1 MIIGVSLAPCVRW
14 GWLVKLKM
22 LWPASLLIVLAL
34 LTAPNGRPASF
45 LFFGAAVDPPSSRRL
60 SSCAPHASLK
70 VGGVA
75 EIGNSLDS
83 ARLAVFARAISLTLA
98 GHSPDHDVCCPPW
111 QAAQRPR
118 GVGDI
123 SAHISVLWSLPQWPH
138 VSLFKQ
144 IKLIYPYF

>member
-1 MIIGVSLAPCVRW
+1 MIVGVSLAPCVRW

-98 GHSPDHDVCCPPW
+98 GYSLNYNIYWESEDTHLRAVLSVSIS
-111 QAAQRPR
+111 QAKGLREKLRYVQLLARR
-118 GVGDI
+118 FDI
-123 SAHISVLWSLPQWPH
+123 LR
-138 VSLFKQ
+138 
-144 IKLIYPYF
+144 